1 MSARKP
7 SLETTAR
14 SMVRFPVNGDEDLD
28 LAEALQ
34 LTEQVHWSRLDN
46 ADQRGNYGRCEACEF
61 WWPCPT
67 WVAAQYAAVEW
78 LVAASNRLMR
88 RSGRL
93 STPLPAPKPTAPVA
107 ERTEQA
113 QGDAA

>member
-1 MSARKP
+1 
-7 SLETTAR
+7 
-14 SMVRFPVNGDEDLD
+14 MVRVPVNGDEDLD

-46 ADQRGNYGRCEACEF
+46 ADQRGNYGRCEACEC

-67 WVAAQYAAVEW
+67 WVAAQYIAVEW
-78 LVAASNRLMR
+78 LVAASTRLMR

-93 STPLPAPKPTAPVA
+93 STPLPAPKPAAPAA
-107 ERTEQA
+107 EQPQA
-113 QGDAA
+113 QGDAT